1 MQCFTKLACILLS
14 ALMLMSALSGCGEK
28 EEESEET
35 RFVVRASVCGS
46 LDSLDPALN
55 TDADAES
62 VFYALYENL
71 MRSRLDEEGNA
82 VLETGIAK
90 DYEEVRNYD
99 GTVDYL
105 FTLRSTARW
114 SDGARVKA
122 KDFVYAW
129 KRLANPELSSP
140 NSGILSMVQGYD
152 EVRATGDLS
161 RLGIKAEGDAILRIT
176 LRAPC
181 TYFLSDVC
189 TAVAT
194 MPLRSDQESEN
205 PDWATGSAVLCNG
218 PYEISAWSKDS
229 YLQLRRNTSY
239 HEARLVT
246 PDVLRLNF
254 KTSAAESWQLYEEE
268 TVDFAPTLP
277 GRADATG
284 YTPLLTVSCVLYNHM
299 SEIFSN
305 AHIRRAF
312 DLVLDRTAIAA
323 AVGAGMRPA
332 SGFVPYGVSGGNGE
346 DFRTEGGEV
355 CAVDE
360 ENYPMRCL
368 ESEDEMRLG
377 GYWGGVG
384 FPEISCIYPAGDE
397 LRAAATRAA
406 LIWSDKLKVNIVTEA
421 LEQEEYDRRVREGE
435 YDVALGVI
443 SAEYADAYFF
453 LAPFA
458 GADANNALHYVNKPF
473 DLLIGIAETSTD
485 AARAAILHD
494 AEALLLEDTALS
506 PLYFGSEAYLLR
518 DTLTGVRWDLRG
530 NALFTAVSQ
539 VEPEAE

>member
-161 RLGIKAEGDAILRIT
+161 RLGIKAEGDAILRVT

-181 TYFLSDVC
+181 AYFLSDVC

-443 SAEYADAYFF
+443 SAEYADAYSF

-539 VEPEAE
+539 VEPEGE

>member
-1 MQCFTKLACILLS
+1 MQRFTKWICILLS
-14 ALMLMSALSGCGEK
+14 ALMFMSALSGCGEK
-28 EEESEET
+28 EEESEAE
-35 RFVVRASVCGS
+35 RFVVRASVCGP

-55 TDADAES
+55 DDERAES

-71 MRSRLDEEGNA
+71 MRVSLDEDGKA

-90 DYEEVRNYD
+90 DYEEIRNYD

-114 SDGARVKA
+114 SDGTRVKA
-122 KDFVYAW
+122 KDFVYSW
-129 KRLANPELSSP
+129 KRLANPELHAP

-152 EVRATGDLS
+152 EVRETGDLS
-161 RLGIKAEGDAILRIT
+161 RLGIKAESDTILRVT
-176 LRAPC
+176 LCAPC
-181 TYFLSDVC
+181 AYFLSDVC

-194 MPLRSDQESEN
+194 MPLRSDQESKD
-205 PDWATGSAVLCNG
+205 PDWSTGNNVLCNG

-229 YLQLRRNTSY
+229 YLQLRRNSSY
-239 HEARLVT
+239 YDARSVT

-254 KTSAAESWQLYEEE
+254 SAGSAEAWRLYEEE
-268 TVDFAPTLP
+268 TVDFALTLSE
-277 GRADATG
+277 RADAAA

-312 DLVLDRTAIAA
+312 DLVLDRNAVAA
-323 AVGAGMRPA
+323 AVGPGMRPA
-332 SGFVPYGVSGGNGE
+332 SGFVPYGVAGSPGE

-355 CAVDE
+355 CPVDE
-360 ENYPMRCL
+360 ETYPSRCL
-368 ESEDEMRLG
+368 ESENEMRLG

-406 LIWSDKLKVNIVTEA
+406 LLWSDKLKITIVAEA
-421 LEQEEYDRRVREGE
+421 LEQEEYDRRIREGE
-435 YDVALGVI
+435 YDIALGVI
-443 SAEYADAYFF
+443 SAEYADAYSF

-473 DLLIGIAETSTD
+473 DLLVGIAETSD
-485 AARAAILHD
+485 GAARAAILHD

-530 NALFTAVSQ
+530 NALFAAVTK
-539 VEPEAE
+539 AEQKTG